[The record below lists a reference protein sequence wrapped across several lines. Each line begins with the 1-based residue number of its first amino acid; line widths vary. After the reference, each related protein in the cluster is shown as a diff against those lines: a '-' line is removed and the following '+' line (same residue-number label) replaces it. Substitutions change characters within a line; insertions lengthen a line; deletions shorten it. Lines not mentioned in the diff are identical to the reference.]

1 MNAKTKMENELSF
14 VKGNGMFP
22 TVEVNLDSLEK
33 AGKNFYLDEICE
45 ALKSKRTVKKPITVY
60 LRESVSINFGE
71 YCNSLFIGVAGP
83 VNVLDVLFVY
93 FRRIQDVQVRFGEY
107 IPASHSKKMI
117 HIEQG
122 EIWKCEEDGVWAAIH
137 ELEPL
142 GSEENNQEIETA
154 DDLQTDD
161 EDHADIEDE
170 GDIAEIQKFTRPLR
184 MRAARKTA
192 SVGTIRQTIE
202 TIFGLPEGSVQL
214 CGPDKQAL
222 RSDAK
227 IGTLRKRW
235 E

>member
-1 MNAKTKMENELSF
+1 MA
-14 VKGNGMFP
+14 
-22 TVEVNLDSLEK
+22 
-33 AGKNFYLDEICE
+33 
-45 ALKSKRTVKKPITVY
+45 R
-60 LRESVSINFGE
+60 
-71 YCNSLFIGVAGP
+71 
-83 VNVLDVLFVY
+83 
-93 FRRIQDVQVRFGEY
+93 
-107 IPASHSKKMI
+107 

-235 E
+235 D

>member
-1 MNAKTKMENELSF
+1 MDKKTKMENELSF
-14 VKGNGMFP
+14 VQGNGMFP

-45 ALKSKRTVKKPITVY
+45 ALKFKRTTKKQITVY
-60 LRESVSINFGE
+60 LRESVSINFGDC
-71 YCNSLFIGVAGP
+71 CNSLFIGVAGP
-83 VNVLDVLFVY
+83 INALDVLFAH
-93 FRRIQDVQVRFGEY
+93 FRKIQDVQVRLGEF

-117 HIEQG
+117 HLEQDD
-122 EIWKCEEDGVWAAIH
+122 IWKYEGDGVWMAIN
-137 ELEPL
+137 ELESL
-142 GSEENNQEIETA
+142 GSAENNQEVETA
-154 DDLQTDD
+154 DDLQADD
-161 EDHADIEDE
+161 EYHADLEDE
-170 GDIAEIQKFTRPLR
+170 GDIAEIQKVTRPLR

-214 CGPDKQAL
+214 CGPDKQPL
-222 RSDAK
+222 RSDAR